1 MAAVIYI
8 AVVDTIFRFLSECDV
23 KSGSMVGVDVARK
36 AALLNNVR
44 CLCDV
49 VLGAEAEKALD
60 SCNNESASP
69 RDFTHNSIDRLAA
82 CESDMSFT
90 CFSTRDGHDADGCV
104 ETTSLLRQS
113 STEGSTVD
121 RTELNKSSTA
131 QNCAVTGLSNDHGNG
146 TDYDELAAG
155 DSDLVIAK
163 TQESGSAEPDSIC
176 LAECNSDAKH
186 VAAVTDTNSADVV
199 TDSNGPNLID
209 LTKVCTIP
217 SQTNNYR
224 YLFIENFKKV
234 KLKLIC
240 KN

>member
-131 QNCAVTGLSNDHGNG
+131 QNCAVTGLSVQIMMNWQLEIVTWLLRRHKR
-146 TDYDELAAG
+146 A
-155 DSDLVIAK
+155 DLPNQTASVWP
-163 TQESGSAEPDSIC
+163 SATLMQNTLLP
-176 LAECNSDAKH
+176 
-186 VAAVTDTNSADVV
+186 
-199 TDSNGPNLID
+199 
-209 LTKVCTIP
+209 
-217 SQTNNYR
+217 
-224 YLFIENFKKV
+224 
-234 KLKLIC
+234 
-240 KN
+240 